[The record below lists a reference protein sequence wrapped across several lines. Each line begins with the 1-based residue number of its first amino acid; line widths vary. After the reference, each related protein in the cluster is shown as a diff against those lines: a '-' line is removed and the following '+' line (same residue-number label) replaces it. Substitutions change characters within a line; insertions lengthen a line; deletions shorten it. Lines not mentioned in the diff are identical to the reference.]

1 MQVQNLP
8 QLSLCNKYTVLCMG
22 GTVAPWAEYRLNCV
36 NSFEYKIHVPQ
47 GFSH

>member
-1 MQVQNLP
+1 
-8 QLSLCNKYTVLCMG
+8 MG